1 MLGRRAASGAGG
13 VGVTLRS
20 AATGFGSWQVHA
32 EADLDFRG
40 VIEHRQCSF
49 RRFSAIRLRFDSQ
62 SDATPEDLDALIA
75 ATERYCTVYQ
85 TLSRPPGLS
94 MHLAGVDSTER
105 EPLAFPRSGR
115 PVTNQVT
122 TPGNTRRRATP
133 SDTDCRLA
141 CGNPT

>member
-1 MLGRRAASGAGG
+1 ML
-13 VGVTLRS
+13 
-20 AATGFGSWQVHA
+20 
-32 EADLDFRG
+32 
-40 VIEHRQCSF
+40 
-49 RRFSAIRLRFDSQ
+49 
-62 SDATPEDLDALIA
+62 LDALIA

-85 TLSRPPGLS
+85 TLSRPPALS

-122 TPGNTRRRATP
+122 TTPGNTRRRATP